1 MENIYNLGD
10 KFYRISEAYDAARA
24 ALEEEYEN
32 NGGEMTE
39 QTEHMQ
45 AELDELERI
54 KREVV
59 DEVLSAP
66 DDYAAIVKNAEA
78 QKKVLEAELKA
89 VKDEQAKVLARIE
102 SRIKRKQA
110 KIEWFKGNIAEA
122 MKLAEINK
130 IGGAKTNNRFT
141 IYFQDSTSIET
152 DEEKLLAPYNGEVEA
167 LVSRLPKWLT
177 VKTSIN
183 KTALKAEEKLPEGA
197 DKVTNKTLQIK

>member
-1 MENIYNLGD
+1 
-10 KFYRISEAYDAARA
+10 
-24 ALEEEYEN
+24 
-32 NGGEMTE
+32 MTE

-110 KIEWFKGNIAEA
+110 KIEWFKGNIADA